1 MTNSFR
7 EGCARVYCDEKK
19 RTQKHANGTPS
30 DQHLISSQ
38 VFPAPPVSFKFNI
51 VSCIQCKKST
61 LICVIRAPVETI
73 DDLQNKEQ
81 LDLYVENCKIKL
93 VNWQGVSFIE
103 QKEPSVRYILRYIRH
118 SRVLHTDSFK
128 VDVKLDS

>member
-38 VFPAPPVSFKFNI
+38 VFQPLPFCLNL
-51 VSCIQCKKST
+51 IQYHAYKAKKST
-61 LICVIRAPVETI
+61 LICVIRAPIETI
-73 DDLQNKEQ
+73 DDLQTKEQ

-93 VNWQGVSFIE
+93 VNWQGVYFIE

>member
-61 LICVIRAPVETI
+61 LICVIRAPIEAI
-73 DDLQNKEQ
+73 DEL
-81 LDLYVENCKIKL
+81 
-93 VNWQGVSFIE
+93 
-103 QKEPSVRYILRYIRH
+103 
-118 SRVLHTDSFK
+118 
-128 VDVKLDS
+128 

>member
-1 MTNSFR
+1 M
-7 EGCARVYCDEKK
+7 
-19 RTQKHANGTPS
+19 
-30 DQHLISSQ
+30 
-38 VFPAPPVSFKFNI
+38 
-51 VSCIQCKKST
+51 
-61 LICVIRAPVETI
+61 ICVIRAPIETI
-73 DDLQNKEQ
+73 DDLQTKEQ

-118 SRVLHTDSFK
+118 SCVLHADSFK